1 MTTLHETFA
10 AALADPRALSPV
22 ADARGFAVHRN
33 NRAYGLVEA
42 MRAQFPAVAR
52 LMGRD
57 VFADAALAFIRQHPP
72 RSPVMARIGATFA
85 DFIESAGIAQ
95 AYRFL
100 PDVAR
105 LEYAM
110 AIAQHAADDSV
121 VRIEALQRI
130 DANRLADVC
139 FSLHASAFVVQS
151 AFPVVT
157 ICAENRADAE
167 PAGNIEWRPEDALV
181 TRPGFDVQV
190 GILPPGGAAF
200 VRALSHG
207 LSLGDA
213 AAAALEAQP
222 EFDLAL
228 NLSGIFTAG
237 AVTSLRF
244 S

>member
-1 MTTLHETFA
+1 MTTLHEAFA
-10 AALADPRALSPV
+10 AALADPRAPSPV

-57 VFADAALAFIRQHPP
+57 VFADVALAFIRQHPP

-85 DFIESAGIAQ
+85 DFIEGAGIAQ
-95 AYRFL
+95 AHRFL

-110 AIAQHAADDSV
+110 AIAQHAADDPV

-151 AFPVVT
+151 EFPVVT
-157 ICAENRADAE
+157 ICAENRSESE
-167 PAGNIEWRPEDALV
+167 PAGNIDWRAEDALV
-181 TRPGFDVQV
+181 TRPAFDVQV
-190 GILPPGGAAF
+190 AILPPGGAVF
-200 VRALSHG
+200 VQALARG
-207 LSLGDA
+207 ASLGDA
-213 AAAALEAQP
+213 AASALEAQP

-237 AVTSLRF
+237 AVTGLRI

>member
-1 MTTLHETFA
+1 MTNLHEAFA
-10 AALADPRALSPV
+10 EALADPRAPSPV
-22 ADARGFAVHRN
+22 SDARGFAVHRN

-52 LMGRD
+52 LMGRE

-85 DFIESAGIAQ
+85 DFIEEAGIAQ

-100 PDVAR
+100 PDIAR

-110 AIAQHAADDSV
+110 AISQHAADDPV
-121 VRIEALQRI
+121 LDIEALQRI
-130 DANRLADVC
+130 DANRLADVR

-181 TRPGFDVQV
+181 TRPAFDVQV
-190 GILPPGGAAF
+190 AILPSGGAVF
-200 VRALSHG
+200 FRALSHG

-213 AAAALEAQP
+213 AASALEAHP
-222 EFDLAL
+222 EFDIAL

-237 AVTSLRF
+237 AVTGLRF

>member
-1 MTTLHETFA
+1 MTTWHETFA

-95 AYRFL
+95 AYGFL

-110 AIAQHAADDSV
+110 AIALHAADDAV
-121 VRIEALQRI
+121 VRIEAPSQRATLNGVPKTHSSR
-130 DANRLADVC
+130 DPDSMCRW
-139 FSLHASAFVVQS
+139 ASCHRV
-151 AFPVVT
+151 
-157 ICAENRADAE
+157 
-167 PAGNIEWRPEDALV
+167 AL
-181 TRPGFDVQV
+181 R
-190 GILPPGGAAF
+190 
-200 VRALSHG
+200 
-207 LSLGDA
+207 
-213 AAAALEAQP
+213 
-222 EFDLAL
+222 
-228 NLSGIFTAG
+228 LSGRCRMDCPSATP
-237 AVTSLRF
+237 L
-244 S
+244 

>member
-1 MTTLHETFA
+1 MPWPFPSTRPTI
-10 AALADPRALSPV
+10 LSS
-22 ADARGFAVHRN
+22 D
-33 NRAYGLVEA
+33 
-42 MRAQFPAVAR
+42 
-52 LMGRD
+52 
-57 VFADAALAFIRQHPP
+57 
-72 RSPVMARIGATFA
+72 
-85 DFIESAGIAQ
+85 
-95 AYRFL
+95 
-100 PDVAR
+100 
-105 LEYAM
+105 
-110 AIAQHAADDSV
+110 
-121 VRIEALQRI
+121 IEALQRI
-130 DANRLADVC
+130 DANRLADVR

-181 TRPGFDVQV
+181 TRPAFDVQV
-190 GILPPGGAAF
+190 AILPSGGAVF

-213 AAAALEAQP
+213 AASALEAHP

-237 AVTSLRF
+237 AVTGLRF

>member
-1 MTTLHETFA
+1 MTALHEAFA
-10 AALADPRALSPV
+10 EALADPRAPSPV

-57 VFADAALAFIRQHPP
+57 AFADAALAHIRLHPP
-72 RSPVMARIGATFA
+72 RSPVMVQIGATFA

-100 PDVAR
+100 PDIAR

-110 AIAQHAADDSV
+110 AIAQHAADDPILG
-121 VRIEALQRI
+121 IEALQRI
-130 DANRLADVC
+130 DANRLVDVC

-157 ICAENRADAE
+157 ICAENRSESE
-167 PAGNIEWRPEDALV
+167 PAGNIDWRAEDALV
-181 TRPGFDVQV
+181 TRPAFDVQV
-190 GILPPGGAAF
+190 AILPPGGAVF
-200 VRALSHG
+200 VQALACG
-207 LSLGDA
+207 ASLGDA
-213 AAAALEAQP
+213 AASALEAQP

-237 AVTSLRF
+237 SVTGLRF

>member
-1 MTTLHETFA
+1 MTTLHQAFA
-10 AALADPRALSPV
+10 AALADPRAPSPV

-57 VFADAALAFIRQHPP
+57 VFADVALAFISQHPP
-72 RSPVMARIGATFA
+72 RSPVMAQIGATFA
-85 DFIESAGIAQ
+85 DFIESTGIAKT
-95 AYRFL
+95 YRFL

-110 AIAQHAADDSV
+110 AIAQHAADDAV

-130 DANRLADVC
+130 DADRLADVC

-157 ICAENRADAE
+157 ICAENRAE
-167 PAGNIEWRPEDALV
+167 TGPSGNIDWRAEDALV
-181 TRPGFDVQV
+181 TRPAFDVQV
-190 GILPPGGAAF
+190 GLLPPGGAVF
-200 VRALSHG
+200 VRGLARG

-213 AAAALEAQP
+213 AASALEAQP

-237 AVTSLRF
+237 AVTGLRF